1 MRTHF
6 IVAMTKID
14 KRDFFSKTKSND
26 NLQPMIIAK
35 LYLYHFSVFETL
47 HPPNNFLVFQ
57 AKIEAYCRIKS
68 YDRGVA
74 PGFKGDVTRG
84 RFAKT
89 VFSATQLFNVGT
101 FETMLQQCCN
111 AVLR

>member
-1 MRTHF
+1 
-6 IVAMTKID
+6 
-14 KRDFFSKTKSND
+14 
-26 NLQPMIIAK
+26 MIIAE

-47 HPPNNFLVFQ
+47 HPPNSFLVFQ

-89 VFSATQLFNVGT
+89 VFSAPQLFNVGT
-101 FETMLQQCCN
+101 VLQPFETMLQQCCN
-111 AVLR
+111 AVLRQKSSLRMVPCNITLSMM